1 MEKYLLVLEV
11 IIKGVIRYFVCEMS
25 EEDSEPAT
33 RKKMLTALANL
44 LIKENGLEIK
54 DSDMNRYIS
63 DVSKKYK
70 NHIAIYNKDFNTSLF
85 KDKDFKN
92 VKNENF
98 IRIMPTRKKPRTTE
112 VIDRRI
118 KSSQGTFYGSPAM
131 MQKYNTKIQALKP
144 YQLFIAKDEVGYYVI
159 TEAVTGCSLARSKT
173 KSGLEEI
180 LAQITVEQ
188 LEKIRKKV
196 VKLILHG
203 ENYNTF
209 IPLPKINMEL
219 EEEIEKETEIIEEE
233 KGDNNMMNLT
243 KKEIVEMIAAAYGR
257 YDAIVEMDEKYRA
270 KNKLG
275 GYISLDLLD
284 IKQEVKGYDTFC
296 KEDGKTEKQLLR
308 RTKEE
313 LVEIYEAVN
322 SVGDAM
328 QNLHEKIKREI
339 PAEEK
344 PVVENDSITILE
356 EALKKDK
363 ETFKVKQCENENEF
377 EITGFL
383 KDGLRAYIIMCDFEP
398 SKKHFKATKVY
409 RCSSNGELSDGE
421 PIRPAFEK
429 RFKELLGFD
438 VTAQTKE
445 KVENTNTKPPQK
457 EEVSVV
463 MEQEPQKTLADK
475 LNERLEKYIP
485 SKEVIV
491 EFEGR
496 KHTVKNLEFSQGG
509 NGAITYLEFKY
520 KSKNHCCQLLKSSDE
535 NSIEVFFGSHEFS
548 RLRVNVGKKVN
559 ELIFPTEETPEEV
572 PAETKEVSPTP
583 KNNTINELAEKSK
596 EANKTLENPLYQEHI
611 EKTFGEGAVAYVSY
625 DCSLLNVS
633 INKDNVKT
641 YLLNYYLSDGKVVPM
656 YCYEVS
662 KTNILIP
669 KADCIANPLH
679 EQVLKIFD
687 RSLENNQSE
696 ATLKKL
702 ESDLNCMVELGWF
715 KSKSD
720 KAKNGFSFTIYNADH
735 ENWGYM
741 NMALVDN
748 PRVGFKIKFIL
759 KDNGLIEVVRGE
771 KKLGDIS
778 SSFTKAEKKKFEQ
791 ETINKRIEKL
801 NAMNTPP
808 VENIVSSQ
816 DILDTQAKEINK
828 KLNIESNLG
837 VFKIPVMGDECLNL
851 KFTKVSS
858 GTNRLHLEFEMKND
872 NLGVNNHC
880 IREIEYKNN
889 MIQLTDDRTKDR
901 AFVIEIIKYLNNLI
915 SKPKQK
921 ENNVQIVCESA
932 PTLTN
937 NPPNDI
943 IKSRKKTVKDKG
955 DNKMNKELIGR
966 EEIMRAIENEIV
978 NPQDQFLVA
987 SVYFGIASIGSAGK
1001 GFASMTSLKVKDV
1014 DLEKNIIHIDGKDL
1028 EIPACMRRIVEG
1040 AIKQDVY
1047 FRKMRENDASFNT
1060 PEFNLNM
1067 ASEYVFKSKMAV
1079 QTDNGL
1085 KPLTEWTIKKRFR
1098 NAVEGTSLE
1107 LFNASMLKKA
1117 GACDLLTTAKG
1128 KGIDLSTGD
1137 KINNFLV
1144 ENNFSFSR
1152 KDIVAFTKMFKS

>member
-233 KGDNNMMNLT
+233 KGDSNMMNLT
-243 KKEIVEMIAAAYGR
+243 KKEIVEMIVAAFGR
-257 YDAIVEMDEKYRA
+257 FDAIVEMDKKYRA
-270 KNKLG
+270 KHKLSG
-275 GYISLDLLD
+275 DVTIDIID
-284 IKQEVKGYDTFC
+284 IKHEVKGFEIFC
-296 KEDGKTEKQLLR
+296 EADGKTDKQLLR
-308 RTKEE
+308 KTKEE
-313 LVEIYEAVN
+313 LVKIYEAVN
-322 SVGDAM
+322 SVGDAI
-328 QNLHEKIKREI
+328 QGLYNNIEK
-339 PAEEK
+339 
-344 PVVENDSITILE
+344 ENS
-356 EALKKDK
+356 
-363 ETFKVKQCENENEF
+363 VNEN
-377 EITGFL
+377 
-383 KDGLRAYIIMCDFEP
+383 
-398 SKKHFKATKVY
+398 
-409 RCSSNGELSDGE
+409 N
-421 PIRPAFEK
+421 
-429 RFKELLGFD
+429 
-438 VTAQTKE
+438 
-445 KVENTNTKPPQK
+445 NT
-457 EEVSVV
+457 
-463 MEQEPQKTLADK
+463 
-475 LNERLEKYIP
+475 
-485 SKEVIV
+485 
-491 EFEGR
+491 
-496 KHTVKNLEFSQGG
+496 
-509 NGAITYLEFKY
+509 
-520 KSKNHCCQLLKSSDE
+520 
-535 NSIEVFFGSHEFS
+535 
-548 RLRVNVGKKVN
+548 VN
-559 ELIFPTEETPEEV
+559 ELE
-572 PAETKEVSPTP
+572 
-583 KNNTINELAEKSK
+583 EKSK

-702 ESDLNCMVELGWF
+702 ESDLNRMVELGWF

-720 KAKNGFSFTIYNADH
+720 KAKNGFTFTIYNANH
-735 ENWGYM
+735 EKWGYM

-759 KDNGLIEVVRGE
+759 KDNGLIEVVRGI
-771 KKLGDIS
+771 KMLGGIS
-778 SSFTKAEKKKFEQ
+778 TCFTVAEKKKFEQ
-791 ETINKRIEKL
+791 ETINKRIEKF
-801 NAMNTPP
+801 NAMNSPAP
-808 VENIVSSQ
+808 VKT
-816 DILDTQAKEINK
+816 DIPYRKMLE
-828 KLNIESNLG
+828 L
-837 VFKIPVMGDECLNL
+837 
-851 KFTKVSS
+851 SS
-858 GTNRLHLEFEMKND
+858 GTMATLINEVCGTKGSLNYEIVDTIRDMWYDFAQE
-872 NLGVNNHC
+872 NNHTEKMSWQDSWKHFSDSVAVSQ
-880 IREIEYKNN
+880 RVKN
-889 MIQLTDDRTKDR
+889 IQ
-901 AFVIEIIKYLNNLI
+901 FLNSPA
-915 SKPKQK
+915 SKTEQN
-921 ENNVQIVCESA
+921 NNVQIICESA

-955 DNKMNKELIGR
+955 GNKMNKELIGR

-1107 LFNASMLKKA
+1107 LFNASSLKKA
-1117 GACDLLTTAKG
+1117 GGYDLLTAAKG